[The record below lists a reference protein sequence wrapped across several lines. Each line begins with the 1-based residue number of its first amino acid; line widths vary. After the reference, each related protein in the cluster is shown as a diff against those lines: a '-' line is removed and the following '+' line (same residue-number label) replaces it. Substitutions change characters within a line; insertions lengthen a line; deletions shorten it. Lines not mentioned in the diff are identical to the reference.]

1 MENRYSQSVL
11 LLVTMRKTF
20 KLSELFG
27 KGNQNFQ
34 KGNKMIKHLSG
45 IHETVAY
52 RPDTQICLY
61 NNDEAEDYPPHWHTP
76 FEIIMPT
83 ENSYRAICSDRQ
95 YQIRQN
101 DILIIAPGTV
111 HQLFAPEHGV
121 RIIFQPSLIQI
132 GIRELELLTSKFTPA
147 ILITP
152 ESFPRIH
159 EQVQH
164 LMLEIRD
171 EYFSDDPYSE
181 SAIYAR
187 FLEILV
193 LVGRCQAEL
202 TRHSFD
208 AKNSKQKEYMDKF
221 LYICNYINEHFTEN
235 LTLEQMASLAGFS
248 KYHFTRLFRQYAD
261 TSFYKY
267 LNQKRIDY
275 AKSLLLD
282 PDLSVIEVALASGF
296 SSLSAFLRMFK
307 LINHCTPTE
316 YRNMYED

>member
-1 MENRYSQSVL
+1 
-11 LLVTMRKTF
+11 
-20 KLSELFG
+20 
-27 KGNQNFQ
+27 
-34 KGNKMIKHLSG
+34 MIKNLSG

-52 RPDTQICLY
+52 RPNTQICLY
-61 NNDEAEDYPPHWHTP
+61 MNDEFEDYPPHWHTP
-76 FEIIMPT
+76 FEVIMPT
-83 ENSYRAICSDRQ
+83 ENSYRVLCGQVEYPILEGE
-95 YQIRQN
+95 
-101 DILIIAPGTV
+101 ILIIAPGTV
-111 HQLFAPEHGV
+111 HQLFAPEHGK
-121 RIIFQPSLIQI
+121 RIIFQPSLSQI
-132 GIRELELLTSKFTPA
+132 GIRELELLTSRIAPA
-147 ILITP
+147 TLITP
-152 ESFPRIH
+152 NTFPQIH
-159 EQVQH
+159 RQVQQ
-164 LMLEIRD
+164 LMLEIHD
-171 EYFSDDPYSE
+171 EYFSDNPFAE
-181 SAIYAR
+181 SAIYAN
-187 FLEILV
+187 FLKILV
-193 LVGRCQAEL
+193 LVGRSQAEL
-202 TRHSFD
+202 TKHSFD
-208 AKNSKQKEYMDKF
+208 AKNNKQKEYMDKF

>member
-1 MENRYSQSVL
+1 
-11 LLVTMRKTF
+11 
-20 KLSELFG
+20 
-27 KGNQNFQ
+27 
-34 KGNKMIKHLSG
+34 MIKHLTG

-61 NNDEAEDYPPHWHTP
+61 NNNDEAEDYPPHWHTP

-83 ENSYRAICSDRQ
+83 ENSYRVLCGQ
-95 YQIRQN
+95 QEYQIRES
-101 DILIIAPGTV
+101 DILIIAPGTM
-111 HQLFAPEHGV
+111 HQLFAPEHGT
-121 RIIFQPSLIQI
+121 RIIFQPALSQI
-132 GIRELELLTSKFTPA
+132 GIRELELLTSRLTPA

-152 ESFPRIH
+152 ESFPQIH
-159 EQVQH
+159 AQVH
-164 LMLEIRD
+164 RLMLEIRD
-171 EYFSDDPYSE
+171 EGIPGEDPYSE

-193 LVGRCQAEL
+193 SVGRCQAEL

-208 AKNSKQKEYMDKF
+208 AKNNKQKEYMDKF

-267 LNQKRIDY
+267 LNRKRIDY

>member
-1 MENRYSQSVL
+1 
-11 LLVTMRKTF
+11 
-20 KLSELFG
+20 
-27 KGNQNFQ
+27 
-34 KGNKMIKHLSG
+34 
-45 IHETVAY
+45 
-52 RPDTQICLY
+52 
-61 NNDEAEDYPPHWHTP
+61 
-76 FEIIMPT
+76 
-83 ENSYRAICSDRQ
+83 
-95 YQIRQN
+95 
-101 DILIIAPGTV
+101 
-111 HQLFAPEHGV
+111 
-121 RIIFQPSLIQI
+121 
-132 GIRELELLTSKFTPA
+132 
-147 ILITP
+147 
-152 ESFPRIH
+152 
-159 EQVQH
+159 
-164 LMLEIRD
+164 MLEIRD
-171 EYFSDDPYSE
+171 EYFSEDPYSE

-193 LVGRCQAEL
+193 SVGRCQAEL

-208 AKNSKQKEYMDKF
+208 AKNNKQKEYMDKF

-267 LNQKRIDY
+267 LNRKRIDY

>member
-1 MENRYSQSVL
+1 
-11 LLVTMRKTF
+11 
-20 KLSELFG
+20 
-27 KGNQNFQ
+27 
-34 KGNKMIKHLSG
+34 MIKHLSG

-121 RIIFQPSLIQI
+121 RIIFQPSLVQI

-159 EQVQH
+159 EQVLH

-181 SAIYAR
+181 SAI
-187 FLEILV
+187 
-193 LVGRCQAEL
+193 
-202 TRHSFD
+202 
-208 AKNSKQKEYMDKF
+208 
-221 LYICNYINEHFTEN
+221 
-235 LTLEQMASLAGFS
+235 
-248 KYHFTRLFRQYAD
+248 
-261 TSFYKY
+261 
-267 LNQKRIDY
+267 
-275 AKSLLLD
+275 
-282 PDLSVIEVALASGF
+282 
-296 SSLSAFLRMFK
+296 
-307 LINHCTPTE
+307 
-316 YRNMYED
+316 

>member
-1 MENRYSQSVL
+1 
-11 LLVTMRKTF
+11 
-20 KLSELFG
+20 
-27 KGNQNFQ
+27 
-34 KGNKMIKHLSG
+34 MIKHLTG

-83 ENSYRAICSDRQ
+83 ENSYRVLCGQ
-95 YQIRQN
+95 QEYQIRES
-101 DILIIAPGTV
+101 DILIIAPGTI
-111 HQLFAPEHGV
+111 HQLFAPEHGT
-121 RIIFQPSLIQI
+121 RIIFQPALSQI
-132 GIRELELLTSKFTPA
+132 GIRELELLTSRLTPA

-152 ESFPRIH
+152 ESFPQIH
-159 EQVQH
+159 AQVH
-164 LMLEIRD
+164 RLMLEIRENITHGD
-171 EYFSDDPYSE
+171 LRELAVTVCHLLQR
-181 SAIYAR
+181 SAHLLQF
-187 FLEILV
+187 FLV
-193 LVGRCQAEL
+193 SVGRCQAEL

-208 AKNSKQKEYMDKF
+208 AKNNKQKEYMDKF

-267 LNQKRIDY
+267 LNRKRIDY

>member
-1 MENRYSQSVL
+1 
-11 LLVTMRKTF
+11 
-20 KLSELFG
+20 
-27 KGNQNFQ
+27 
-34 KGNKMIKHLSG
+34 MIKNLSG

-52 RPDTQICLY
+52 RPNTQICLY
-61 NNDEAEDYPPHWHTP
+61 MNDEFEDYPLHWHTP
-76 FEIIMPT
+76 FELIMPT
-83 ENSYRAICSDRQ
+83 ENSYRVVCGQREYPLAEG
-95 YQIRQN
+95 

-111 HQLFAPEHGV
+111 HQLFAPECGK
-121 RIIFQPSLIQI
+121 RIIFQPSLSQI
-132 GIRELELLTSKFTPA
+132 GIRELELLTSRIAPA
-147 ILITP
+147 TLITADT
-152 ESFPRIH
+152 FPQIH
-159 EQVQH
+159 GQIQK

-171 EYFSDDPYSE
+171 EYLSDSPYAE
-181 SAIYAR
+181 SAIFAR

-202 TRHSFD
+202 TQHGFD

-235 LTLEQMASLAGFS
+235 LTLEQVADLAGFS